1 MVCPTGGDGIHRQ
14 MVMSK
19 TYPALFYQE
28 THCIN
33 TKIIKFIEKNRYF
46 YHRKNL
52 SLLSN
57 LTINCAF
64 SATKKSVILQPQN
77 KKENIKDTRYD

>member
-1 MVCPTGGDGIHRQ
+1 
-14 MVMSK
+14 MSK
-19 TYPALFYQE
+19 RNPALF
-28 THCIN
+28 
-33 TKIIKFIEKNRYF
+33 IKKQIALILKSSSLSKKNRYF

-77 KKENIKDTRYD
+77 KKVNIKNTRYD

>member
-1 MVCPTGGDGIHRQ
+1 MLKRNPAPFEQ
-14 MVMSK
+14 K
-19 TYPALFYQE
+19 TD
-28 THCIN
+28 CIN
-33 TKIIKFIEKNRYF
+33 TKLIKFIKKNRYF

-77 KKENIKDTRYD
+77 KKANIKNTRYD